1 MDFPV
6 PGSARDLTRQERLL
20 LLKWLVCFNTIQG
33 IFLSKLFEPI
43 RVGRLQLRNR
53 IIMAPMETSFENK
66 EGYVSERLKTFYV
79 ERAKGGASLII
90 VGGASVSSDDSPK
103 LGIYSDECIQ
113 SLSNLT
119 KAIHAQGAK
128 VAIQISHGG
137 RKISPKTIS
146 MYPFAASSV
155 PSFGKTI
162 PRTLAIGE
170 IENMEEEFANAAF
183 RAKMSGFDAVQIQA
197 AHGYLVW
204 TFLSPLAN
212 KRKDVYGRNQAGRM
226 KFLLGLMER
235 TKEVV
240 GNGFPI
246 MVRINGSDYLDGGLT
261 IKESKLIATKLEEA
275 GAATISVSAGETSS
289 QCEYLVPPRAVERG
303 CNVPLAFE
311 IKKSV
316 EVPVS
321 VAGRIDNPL
330 LAGKII
336 EDGKADLIEM
346 ARPLLA
352 DPEFPTKAKEGRQNE
367 IRKCIACNR
376 CEDRLNAGLKVECTV
391 NPLAGRE
398 WRFGIKPSKKVK
410 RVLVVGGGP
419 GGMEAARVAKLRG
432 HEVTL
437 CEKDK
442 QLGGQVRLSSLVPC
456 KQELVDLISYYE
468 VVLDKLGVKIECGKE
483 VTPDVV
489 DGIEPDVVIAAT
501 GAIPLV
507 PRIPGVDRK
516 SVVTA
521 NEVLSRNVRVGKEV
535 VIIGGGLVGCETAD
549 FLGQEGKTVTIIE
562 MLKDLGMFLDRIRG
576 WNERL
581 LLQRLSEK
589 SVKIL
594 IKTKAEE
601 ITEEGV
607 KVRRNKKTEQ
617 IHADSVVLAVGA
629 RSNREIINRI
639 EQKENVVEIGDCI
652 KPRKLH
658 DAVREGFMVTRTI

>member
-1 MDFPV
+1 M
-6 PGSARDLTRQERLL
+6 
-20 LLKWLVCFNTIQG
+20 
-33 IFLSKLFEPI
+33 
-43 RVGRLQLRNR
+43 
-53 IIMAPMETSFENK
+53 MAPMEMGFENR
-66 EGYVSERLKTFYV
+66 EGYVSERLKAFYI
-79 ERAKGGASLII
+79 ERAKGGASLIV
-90 VGGASVSSDDSPK
+90 VGGASVTSDDSPK
-103 LGIYSDECIQ
+103 LGIYSDKYIP
-113 SLSNLT
+113 SLSELT
-119 KAIHAQGAK
+119 EAIHAHGAK

-137 RKISPKTIS
+137 RKIPPKTIS
-146 MYPFAASSV
+146 MYPFAASSI
-155 PSFGKTI
+155 PSLGKAI
-162 PRTLAIGE
+162 PRTLAIEE
-170 IENMEEEFANAAF
+170 IENTEEEFADAAF
-183 RAKMSGFDAVQIQA
+183 RAKMSGFDAVQLQA

-212 KRKDVYGRNQAGRM
+212 KRKDAYGRNPAGRM
-226 KFLLGLMER
+226 RFLLELIER
-235 TKEVV
+235 TKRRV
-240 GNGFPI
+240 GTGFPV

-261 IKESKLIATKLEEA
+261 IKDSKLIATKLEEA
-275 GAATISVSAGETSS
+275 GVAAISVSAGETSS

-316 EVPVS
+316 GVPVS

-336 EDGKADLIEM
+336 ADGKADLIEM

-352 DPEFPTKAKEGRQNE
+352 DPELPTKAKEGRQNE
-367 IRKCIACNR
+367 IRKCIACIR
-376 CEDRLNAGLKVECTV
+376 CEDRLNVGLRVECTV

-398 WRFGIKPSKKVK
+398 WRFGLKPTKKVK
-410 RVLVVGGGP
+410 RILVVGGGP

-432 HEVTL
+432 HDVIL

-442 QLGGQVRLSSLVPC
+442 QLGGQVRLSSHVPY
-456 KQELVDLISYYE
+456 KQELLDFINYYE
-468 VVLDKLGVKIECGKE
+468 AVLDKLGAKVECGKE

-501 GAIPLV
+501 GAIPIV
-507 PRIPGVDRK
+507 PRIPGVNRE

-521 NEVLSRNVRVGKEV
+521 NEVLARNVRVGKEV

-549 FLGQEGKTVTIIE
+549 FLAQEGKTVTIIE
-562 MLKDLGMFLDRIRG
+562 MLKDLGMFLDKIRG
-576 WNERL
+576 WNEKL

-601 ITEEGV
+601 INEEGV
-607 KVRRNKKTEQ
+607 KVRRNEKTEQ
-617 IHADSVVLAVGA
+617 IYADTVVLAVGA
-629 RSNREIINRI
+629 RSNREFINRI
-639 EQKENVVEIGDCI
+639 EQKENVVEIGDCM